1 VASGGIGKIMNKYF
15 KTKNRMNAVIIAA
28 VFIFLIYHFTL
39 NNTRFAIS
47 DDTVPYVILV
57 FIVLLSMFLVNLSED
72 NDQKHNEIVSILNRQ
87 DPYVPFAKQVGDSD
101 YEFME
106 MVNKATRSIF
116 IVGPNLDFIANE
128 KDGKVKELLF
138 KKMKKNS
145 NFKILMLLS
154 DPDCKEICDA
164 MSKETF
170 TDTFLDELIDA
181 IGHLVKWKK
190 EAEKNKLKSQLFIR
204 KTSIITLSLLF
215 IDKEEPNAC
224 VLVTP
229 IPCKV
234 GGALRP
240 CFLIEKQQHEEAFN
254 RYYDAYKE
262 LCKSKKVREIE

>member
-1 VASGGIGKIMNKYF
+1 MSA
-15 KTKNRMNAVIIAA
+15 IIIVS
-28 VFIFLIYHFTL
+28 VFVFLIYHFTL
-39 NNTRFAIS
+39 NNTPFAIS
-47 DDTVPYVILV
+47 DDSVPYVILV
-57 FIVLLSMFLVNLSED
+57 FIALLSMFLVNLSED
-72 NDQKHNEIVSILNRQ
+72 NDQEHNEIKSILNKQ
-87 DPYVPFAKQVGDSD
+87 DPYIPFAKQVRGSD

-106 MVNKATRSIF
+106 MVNKAARSIF
-116 IVGPNLDFIANE
+116 IVGPNLNFIANE
-128 KDGKVKELLF
+128 KEGKIKELLF

-164 MSKETF
+164 MSKATF
-170 TDTFLDELIDA
+170 TDNFVDELNDA
-181 IGHLVKWKK
+181 IGHLVEWKK

-234 GGALRP
+234 GGAERP

-254 RYYDAYKE
+254 RYYHAYKE
-262 LCKSKKVREIE
+262 LCDSKKVREIE

>member
-1 VASGGIGKIMNKYF
+1 MVSC
-15 KTKNRMNAVIIAA
+15 
-28 VFIFLIYHFTL
+28 FILLIYNFTIKI
-39 NNTRFAIS
+39 TQFAII
-47 DDTVPYVILV
+47 DDDIPYLILI
-57 FIVLLSMFLVNLSED
+57 FIVFLSMFLVDFSED
-72 NDQKHNEIVSILNRQ
+72 KDQKHNEIKSILNKQ
-87 DPYVPFAKQVGDSD
+87 DPYIPFAKQVKGSD

-106 MVNKATRSIF
+106 MVNKAARSIF
-116 IVGPNLDFIANE
+116 IVGPNLNFIANE
-128 KDGKVKELLF
+128 KEGKIKELLF

-164 MSKETF
+164 MSKATF
-170 TDTFLDELIDA
+170 TDRFVDELNDA
-181 IGHLVKWKK
+181 IGHLVEWKK

-234 GGALRP
+234 EGAERP
-240 CFLIEKQQHEEAFN
+240 CFLIEKQQHEEAFD
-254 RYYDAYKE
+254 RYYHAYKG
-262 LCKSKKVREIE
+262 LCESNKIREIE